1 MRRFEKEEIVKRNSK
16 MVVNLLGGSP
26 GLVVKGGES
35 HPRDCWFESW
45 LWILETL
52 QIPNGW
58 YWLNFKHPNMR
69 VNVPLEGISRT
80 HSGRENLIC
89 SNH

>member
-1 MRRFEKEEIVKRNSK
+1 

-26 GLVVKGGES
+26 GLVVKGGDS

-58 YWLNFKHPNMR
+58 YWLNFKHPAN
-69 VNVPLEGISRT
+69 
-80 HSGRENLIC
+80 
-89 SNH
+89 SNK